1 MKSPFRIPPKILG
14 VLLLIVGV
22 AIAGL
27 WLRFRP
33 DSKGRV
39 IPPFERIDM
48 AAHQPFAAGVKASS
62 TVRLFEGLPHQMWE
76 GDMLETE
83 LDTKKTFKA
92 HGHHFYQ
99 AEITPSE
106 ADTSLLAG
114 LATAVA
120 TFKEWRGMKACG
132 GYHPDWLVR
141 WTASEGQ
148 THELHI
154 CLGCH
159 EAKVYGSGYQL
170 YCDVAGTAY
179 EILKSTLS
187 RYSSQRPQRAGQDG
201 AGQPATRSESK

>member
-1 MKSPFRIPPKILG
+1 MKRPLRIALKILG
-14 VLLLIVGV
+14 VLLLLVLV

-62 TVRLFEGLPHQMWE
+62 TVRLFEGLPHQSWE
-76 GDMLETE
+76 RDMLETE

-106 ADTSLLAG
+106 ADTSLLTG
-114 LATAVA
+114 VATSVA
-120 TFKEWRGMKACG
+120 TFEEWTGMKLCG

-141 WTASEGQ
+141 WTVSDGQ
-148 THELHI
+148 THELHL
-154 CLGCH
+154 CFGCH
-159 EAKVYGSGYQL
+159 EAKLYGSGYQL
-170 YCDVAGTAY
+170 YCDVADTNY
-179 EILKSTLS
+179 EIIKSALS
-187 RYSSQRPQRAGQDG
+187 RYSSQRPQRAEQGG
-201 AGQPATRSESK
+201 GGKPATRPESK